1 MHSQRLNCNGNN
13 CKLVGSCWGKKHW
26 IGTCYQDLSLYETIF
41 FAISPNCLLK
51 SAWVGF
57 EFPYAQ
63 LAHHKGVM
71 LNTIK
76 IIIKIKL
83 PPHRDPTNWS
93 NGNWNTTC
101 SSRQK
106 LIGMWVYSQGH

>member
-1 MHSQRLNCNGNN
+1 ML
-13 CKLVGSCWGKKHW
+13 GKKHQ

-41 FAISPNCLLK
+41 FASSPNCLLK

-57 EFPYAQ
+57 EFSYAQ

-76 IIIKIKL
+76 IIINIKL
-83 PPHRDPTNWS
+83 PPHRDPTNW
-93 NGNWNTTC
+93 
-101 SSRQK
+101 
-106 LIGMWVYSQGH
+106 